1 MIYLAAPDNPD
12 CLVNLLANF
21 QRQSGGKSKSKL
33 PDLNLNKSIFQ
44 RPFISTFPNKGL
56 MALST

>member
-44 RPFISTFPNKGL
+44 RPLKGL
-56 MALST
+56 SPIKV